1 MLPKYQM
8 LTGYQHFNKNI
19 IPYLYITTIKIEGIT
34 RGKIRENLLS
44 FPFYLLPL
52 VSKVVTFIKKSGHLF
67 SRDKLLFYRLLKPIY
82 YDNKSNHWINRKIK
96 YHICYHTHF
105 ICSHIKIPCTCHL
118 NQFTWKSRWT
128 PCSSWCQHHSF
139 QAKTWSRWKRKIESL
154 I

>member
-1 MLPKYQM
+1 M

-67 SRDKLLFYRLLKPIY
+67 SRDKLLFYRPLKPIY
-82 YDNKSNHWINRKIK
+82 YDNKSK
-96 YHICYHTHF
+96 HF
-105 ICSHIKIPCTCHL
+105 IFQVSFQGNRNRGSTSLPD
-118 NQFTWKSRWT
+118 SRGKT
-128 PCSSWCQHHSF
+128 GEPHVPRGIHTHSF
-139 QAKTWSRWKRKIESL
+139 QAKNGLDGKSK
-154 I
+154 